1 MRNAARHSPLRI
13 TPRVGMPNAKCA
25 MRWKTACHEGDA
37 ETFVSRGGWRVK
49 PFVRTVWSNA
59 ASLCMCVLWDEH
71 VQTEHGFDAMHGLS
85 VGKDLNGSQD
95 F

>member
-1 MRNAARHSPLRI
+1 
-13 TPRVGMPNAKCA
+13 
-25 MRWKTACHEGDA
+25 MRWKTACQGDA

-49 PFVRTVWSNA
+49 PFVRTIWSNA

-85 VGKDLNGSQD
+85 PLGRQILNGSQD
-95 F
+95 FYRRCRVPSSYMYLDFFFTP